1 MIMNC
6 RYVRRDIVRHILII
20 ASLLLVS
27 TYLMASDFTGI
38 ETETGKSFIIR
49 DTLKYKRVNERPRSF
64 NFKFTFPQNKST
76 FLWDFGKN
84 AEEIEKLNQVVNDIR
99 TNELIVVRHIL
110 LAGYSSMEGTFDS
123 NSQLAK
129 DRMTSIRNYLE
140 KKYRLWQDYPFY
152 VNPGGEDWKGLR
164 EKILFSGMYRKK
176 EMLEILDSNESPE
189 NRKRFLMELDGGTP
203 YEILF
208 TEVFPSLRR
217 VDLTLEYDLYKL
229 VEKCNPCD
237 GYSREE
243 VDDLLRKERMAMV
256 AEFAKVLTSN
266 THVISSNSHV
276 ITEKPVATIA
286 REEPRPVETMYVK
299 PHKPQRQAKGEFFPV
314 IGVKTNLFSW
324 AGLTP
329 EFEHKTFMPNLAIE
343 FFFLP
348 KWSIQA
354 NGTYAYWDYGKEG
367 EFWGLSGYGVE
378 PRFWPIGNGK
388 PHKFYIGAFGLSG
401 DYDIRQ
407 LSKTVSGT
415 DNYTGRYWQGG
426 LSAGYYLPI
435 SDHFGL
441 EFGLRGGYQ
450 SSKSKVY
457 EKRDPDNIYQYSLN
471 ETRWG
476 IMEVNVGVSF
486 RFGKRR

>member
-1 MIMNC
+1 MLGSMM
-6 RYVRRDIVRHILII
+6 RSVLILISMLHVSAYLW
-20 ASLLLVS
+20 ASNL
-27 TYLMASDFTGI
+27 SDNEPDI
-38 ETETGKSFIIR
+38 EKTLILR

-64 NFKFTFPQNKST
+64 NFSFTFPQNKST

-84 AEEIEKLNQVVNDIR
+84 AEEIERLNQVVNDIR
-99 TNELIVVRHIL
+99 TNELIIVRHIL
-110 LAGYSSMEGTFDS
+110 LAGYSSMEGIFDT

-129 DRMTSIRNYLE
+129 DRMTNVRDYLE
-140 KKYRLWQDYPFY
+140 KKYRLWRDYPFY
-152 VNPGGEDWKGLR
+152 VNSGGEDWQGLR
-164 EKILFSGMYRKK
+164 EKILYSGMYRKK
-176 EMLEILDSNESPE
+176 EMLEILDSNESAE
-189 NRKRFLMELDGGTP
+189 TRKRLLMELDGGTP

-229 VEKCNPCD
+229 MEKCNPCD

-243 VDDLLRKERMAMV
+243 VDDMLRKERMAMV

-266 THVISSNSHV
+266 THIVSNSQV
-276 ITEKPVATIA
+276 TTEKPETRIV
-286 REEPRPVETMYVK
+286 REEPKSAEVMYVK
-299 PHKPQRQAKGEFFPV
+299 PHKPQRHRKGEFHPL

-324 AGLTP
+324 AGMTP

-348 KWSIQA
+348 KWSVQA
-354 NGTYAYWDYGKEG
+354 TGTYAYWDYGKEG

-378 PRFWPIGNGK
+378 PRFWPIGNSK
-388 PHKFYIGAFGLSG
+388 PQKFYIGAFGLSG

-407 LSKTVSGT
+407 LSKEVAGT

-476 IMEVNVGVSF
+476 IMEVNVSLSF
-486 RFGKRR
+486 RFGKRK